1 MSESSFFTRADCLNA
16 LDRNEGNL
24 EQAMLELERKA
35 LEPIRKRVLGL
46 HDLEDSG
53 VRSGRFDN
61 AFEEVVKN
69 QNVSFEVNG
78 IISHA
83 FIFMKLLS

>member
-1 MSESSFFTRADCLNA
+1 MSESSFFTRVDCLNA

-24 EQAMLELERKA
+24 EQAMLELEVKA
-35 LEPIRKRVLGL
+35 LEPIRKRVLGV

-69 QNVSFEVNG
+69 QNVSVEVNCDYL
-78 IISHA
+78 H
-83 FIFMKLLS
+83 MHLDL